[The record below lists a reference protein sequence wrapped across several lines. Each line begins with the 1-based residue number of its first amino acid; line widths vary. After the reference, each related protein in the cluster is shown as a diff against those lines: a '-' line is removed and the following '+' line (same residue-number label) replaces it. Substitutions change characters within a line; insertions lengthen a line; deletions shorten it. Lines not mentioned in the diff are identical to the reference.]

1 MGYNFPT
8 PFPGSHMMTSRQS
21 TAGFSTFLNNARYRS
36 ILAGGLGGLVGWLA
50 AEPLTAAIGG
60 PASIVGASLM
70 GAIVGSGIG
79 LTLGIA
85 EGLVIQ
91 NWSQVRRGALIGAA
105 VGAIGGLGGAIT
117 AQGISS
123 STGGG
128 STFSTEMRERL
139 EAAGAK
145 QGAIEIGLS
154 WENTNDLDLH
164 VIDPHG
170 DRVFFQRKRC
180 SSGGEL
186 DVDRNAGCENVTD
199 RPVEHVVWS
208 DDTPPRGS
216 YTVCVHHFQTCGG
229 AAAPTPFNV
238 EMKIGDAPPRVVR
251 GTSDPSVVIRNISQ
265 LSLIPVLATF
275 DFPPQPQTPAGFPWL
290 FRLVGW
296 TIFGVLV
303 GLAQGIARG
312 SSQAARNAALGGAL
326 GGMAGGLLFEMIAA
340 AGVGDLASRLVGF
353 VILGACIGL
362 CIVLVEQALS
372 AVLWVTSGRYEGRQI
387 FLDRPEMRIGRQEIL
402 EVYLGGD
409 PQIEGH
415 HATIRRQGRE
425 HAIFAEGG
433 AVLVNGASV
442 SNAALRDGDRFQ
454 LGVTRFRYGRRE
466 DGSGTAAGQSAPAAS
481 TGQPVARPIAP
492 PPPPPRRP
500 SGAPAVRTPLPP
512 SASLPAAPPPGAAG
526 RRGPP
531 PPPPPPRR

>member
-1 MGYNFPT
+1 MT
-8 PFPGSHMMTSRQS
+8 TSRP
-21 TAGFSTFLNNARYRS
+21 TTVDFGTILNNARYRS

-60 PASIVGASLM
+60 PASISGASLM
-70 GAIVGSGIG
+70 GSIIGAGIG
-79 LTLGIA
+79 LALGVA
-85 EGLVIQ
+85 EGLVIR
-91 NWSQVRRGALIGAA
+91 NWSQVRRGALIGAS
-105 VGAIGGLGGAIT
+105 VGAIGGLGGAVT

-123 STGGG
+123 RTGSG

-164 VIDPHG
+164 AIDPNG
-170 DRVFFQRKRC
+170 ERVFFQQKRC

-186 DVDRNAGCENVTD
+186 DVDRNASCGRVTD
-199 RPVEHVVWS
+199 RPVEHIVWTE
-208 DDTPPRGS
+208 DTPPHGS

-229 AAAPTPFNV
+229 VAAPTPFQI

-251 GTSDPSVVIRNISQ
+251 GTSDPSVVIRDISQ
-265 LSLIPVLATF
+265 LPQIPVLATF
-275 DFPPQPQTPAGFPWL
+275 DFPPQSPTTAGFPWL

-326 GGMAGGLLFEMIAA
+326 GGMAGGLLFETIAA
-340 AGVGDLASRLVGF
+340 AGVADLASRLVGF

-387 FLDRPEMRIGRQEIL
+387 FLDRPEMRIGRQETL

-425 HAIFAEGG
+425 HAISAEGG
-433 AVLVNGASV
+433 SILVNGVPV
-442 SNAALRDGDRFQ
+442 SSAALRDGDRFQ
-454 LGVTRFRYGRRE
+454 IGATRFRYGRRE
-466 DGSGTAAGQSAPAAS
+466 DGIAASASQPAPTVASGQPAAR
-481 TGQPVARPIAP
+481 PVAP
-492 PPPPPRRP
+492 PPPPPRGA
-500 SGAPAVRTPLPP
+500 SGAPGSRTPLPP
-512 SASLPAAPPPGAAG
+512 RGPLPAAPPPSTTG

-531 PPPPPPRR
+531 PPPPPPPRR

>member
-1 MGYNFPT
+1 
-8 PFPGSHMMTSRQS
+8 MMSSSQATVVF
-21 TAGFSTFLNNARYRS
+21 GTFLNNARYRS

-79 LTLGIA
+79 LSLGIA

-91 NWSQVRRGALIGAA
+91 NWSQLRRGALIGAS
-105 VGAIGGLGGAIT
+105 VGAIGGLGGATT

-180 SSGGEL
+180 PSGGEL
-186 DVDRNAGCENVTD
+186 DVDRNASCGNVTD
-199 RPVEHVVWS
+199 RPVEHIVWTEN
-208 DDTPPRGS
+208 TPPRGS

-238 EMKIGDAPPRVVR
+238 EMKIGDAPPQVVR
-251 GTSDPSVVIRNISQ
+251 GTSDPSVVITDISQ

-275 DFPPQPQTPAGFPWL
+275 DFPPQTPAGFPWL

-340 AGVGDLASRLVGF
+340 AGVADLASRLVGF

-387 FLDRPEMRIGRQEIL
+387 FLDRPEMRIGRQETL

-409 PQIEGH
+409 SQIEPH

-433 AVLVNGASV
+433 AVLINGGPV

-454 LGVTRFRYGRRE
+454 IGATRFRYGRRE
-466 DGSGTAAGQSAPAAS
+466 DGIATSVNRPAQAAAS
-481 TGQPVARPIAP
+481 GQPVGRPVAP
-492 PPPPPRRP
+492 PPPPPRG
-500 SGAPAVRTPLPP
+500 STGSSAPRTPLPP
-512 SASLPAAPPPGAAG
+512 RGPVPAAPPPGNTG

>member
-1 MGYNFPT
+1 MAIG
-8 PFPGSHMMTSRQS
+8 QS
-21 TAGFSTFLNNARYRS
+21 TPDVGSFLNNARHRS
-36 ILAGGLGGLVGWLA
+36 VLAGGLGGLVGWLA

-60 PASIVGASLM
+60 PVSIVGASLM
-70 GAIVGSGIG
+70 GAIVGAGIG
-79 LTLGIA
+79 LALGIA
-85 EGLVIQ
+85 EGLVIR
-91 NWSQVRRGALIGAA
+91 NWSQVRRGALIGAS

-164 VIDPHG
+164 VIDPTG
-170 DRVFFQRKRC
+170 ERVFFQRKRG

-186 DVDRNAGCENVTD
+186 DVDRNASCGSVTD
-199 RPVEHVVWS
+199 RPVEHVVWT

-229 AAAPTPFNV
+229 SAAPTPFQV
-238 EMKIGDAPPRVVR
+238 EMKIGDASPRVMR
-251 GTSDPSVVIRNISQ
+251 GTSDPSVVIRDISQ

-275 DFPPQPQTPAGFPWL
+275 DYPPRAPAGFPWL
-290 FRLVGW
+290 FRLIGW

-312 SSQAARNAALGGAL
+312 SSQAARHAALGGAL
-326 GGMAGGLLFEMIAA
+326 GGMGGGLLFEAIAA
-340 AGVGDLASRLVGF
+340 AGVADLASRLVGF

-387 FLDRPEMRIGRQEIL
+387 FLDRPEMRIGRHEIL

-433 AVLVNGASV
+433 AVLVNGVPV
-442 SNAALRDGDRFQ
+442 SNAALSDGDRFQ
-454 LGVTRFRYGRRE
+454 IGATRFRYGRRE
-466 DGSGTAAGQSAPAAS
+466 DGSATGASQPAPATA
-481 TGQPVARPIAP
+481 QPVARPVAPSP
-492 PPPPPRRP
+492 PPTRGPA
-500 SGAPAVRTPLPP
+500 GASVPRTPLPP
-512 SASLPAAPPPGAAG
+512 RAPLPAAPPPGAAG

-531 PPPPPPRR
+531 PPPPPPPRR

>member
-1 MGYNFPT
+1 
-8 PFPGSHMMTSRQS
+8 MMPSRQTPS
-21 TAGFSTFLNNARYRS
+21 GFGSFLNNARYRS

-50 AEPLTAAIGG
+50 AEPSTAAIGG
-60 PASIVGASLM
+60 PASLAGASLM
-70 GAIVGSGIG
+70 GALVGAGIG
-79 LTLGIA
+79 LAIGVA

-91 NWSQVRRGALIGAA
+91 NWSQVQRGALIGAS

-123 STGGG
+123 STGAG

-154 WENTNDLDLH
+154 WENKNDLDLH
-164 VIDPHG
+164 VIDPNG
-170 DRVFFQRKRC
+170 ERVFFQRKRC
-180 SSGGEL
+180 PSGGEL
-186 DVDRNAGCENVTD
+186 DVDRNASCQNVTFT
-199 RPVEHVVWS
+199 PVEHVVWT

-229 AAAPTPFNV
+229 AAAPTPFHV
-238 EMKIGDAPPRVVR
+238 EMKVGDAPPRIVR
-251 GTSDPSVVIRNISQ
+251 GTSDPSVVIRDISE

-275 DFPPQPQTPAGFPWL
+275 DFPSRTPAGFPWF

-326 GGMAGGLLFEMIAA
+326 GGMAGGLLFEVIAA
-340 AGVGDLASRLVGF
+340 AGVADLASRLVGF

-409 PQIEGH
+409 PQVEAH

-425 HAIFAEGG
+425 HAIFAESG
-433 AVLVNGASV
+433 AVLVNGAPV

-454 LGVTRFRYGRRE
+454 IGTTRLRYGRRE
-466 DGSGTAAGQSAPAAS
+466 DGTGTAAGQSAPAAT
-481 TGQPVARPIAP
+481 TGQPVARPAAP
-492 PPPPPRRP
+492 PPPPPRGP

-512 SASLPAAPPPGAAG
+512 AAPLPAAPPPGAAG

-531 PPPPPPRR
+531 PPPPPPARR

>member
-1 MGYNFPT
+1 M
-8 PFPGSHMMTSRQS
+8 SAARQP
-21 TAGFSTFLNNARYRS
+21 TAGLETFLNNSRYRS
-36 ILAGGLGGLVGWLA
+36 ILAGSLGGLVGWLA
-50 AEPLTAAIGG
+50 AEAATAAIGG
-60 PASIVGASLM
+60 PASLAGAGVM
-70 GAIVGSGIG
+70 GAIIGGGIG
-79 LTLGIA
+79 LALGIA

-91 NWSQVRRGALIGAA
+91 NWSQVRRGALIGAS

-117 AQGISS
+117 AHGISS

-164 VIDPHG
+164 VIDPNG
-170 DRVFFQRKRC
+170 ERVFFHRKRC

-186 DVDRNAGCENVTD
+186 DVDRNASCGNVTD
-199 RPVEHVVWS
+199 RPVEHVVWTE
-208 DDTPPRGS
+208 DTPPRGS

-229 AAAPTPFNV
+229 VAAPTPFQL

-251 GTSDPSVVIRNISQ
+251 GTSDPGVVIMDISQ

-275 DFPPQPQTPAGFPWL
+275 DFPPQTPAGFPWL

-326 GGMAGGLLFEMIAA
+326 GGIVGGFLFEMIAA
-340 AGVGDLASRLVGF
+340 AGITDLASRLVGF

-372 AVLWVTSGRYEGRQI
+372 AIVWVTSGRYEGRQI
-387 FLDRPEMRIGRQEIL
+387 FLDRPEMRLGRQETL

-409 PQIEGH
+409 PQIAGH
-415 HATIRRQGRE
+415 HATVRRQGRE

-433 AVLVNGASV
+433 AVVVNGSPV
-442 SNAALRDGDRFQ
+442 SNAVLRDGDRFQ
-454 LGVTRFRYGRRE
+454 IGATRFRYGRRE
-466 DGSGTAAGQSAPAAS
+466 DGSATAAGQSVATAA
-481 TGQPVARPIAP
+481 TGQPVARSVVP
-492 PPPPPRRP
+492 PPPPPRGP
-500 SGAPAVRTPLPP
+500 SGVSAMRSPLPP
-512 SASLPAAPPPGAAG
+512 RGPLPTAPPAGNAG

-531 PPPPPPRR
+531 PPPPPPPRR